1 MLKLIEGT
9 DDIFYIGAD
18 DKDMRLFENQYNTP
32 EGISYNSYLIRDDKC
47 VVMDTAD
54 ERVKDEWINNLEEAL
69 DGRSPDYLVVS
80 HMEPDHSACV
90 TVFTEK
96 YPEAKL
102 IVNAKTLTFLK
113 QFFDED
119 FTDRSLIVKEGDVF
133 ETGHH
138 SLSFIMAPMVH
149 WPEVM
154 VAYDSADKILFSA
167 DAFGTFGVL
176 NGNIND
182 PGDDWA
188 REASRYYINIVGK
201 YGTPVSNLLKKVE
214 TQGLDIKMICAL
226 HGPVLDSDTDKYIEY
241 YKKWSAYE
249 SDLEGTFIVHA
260 SLHGNTAAIAKKF
273 GDMLE
278 AEGER
283 IAYSDLTVD
292 DVPAAVAKA
301 FRFGKIVLMSS
312 TYEGDIMPVMNDFLY
327 RLTLK
332 GCMNKR
338 IGIVE
343 NFSWGAVAGKKMRE
357 MVEAMKGME
366 IVEPLVSVKTRLTPD
381 TEDGLREL
389 AERILINN

>member
-1 MLKLIEGT
+1 MSKLLEGT
-9 DDIFYIGAD
+9 KDIYYIGAD
-18 DKDMRLFENQYNTP
+18 DKEMRLFENQYHTP

-54 ERVKDEWINNLEEAL
+54 ERVQDEWFKNLSEAL
-69 DGRSPDYLVVS
+69 DGREPDYLVVS

-90 TVFTEK
+90 KAFTDK
-96 YPEAKL
+96 YPNARL

-119 FTDRSLIVKEGDVF
+119 FTDRSEMVKEGEVF
-133 ETGHH
+133 ETGNH
-138 SLSFIMAPMVH
+138 SLKFIMAPMVH

-154 VAYDSADKILFSA
+154 VTFDETCGILFSA
-167 DAFGTFGVL
+167 DAFGTFGAL
-176 NGNIND
+176 GEDITD

-201 YGTPVSNLLKKVE
+201 YGTPVSTLLKKIEALERVPE
-214 TQGLDIKMICAL
+214 MICSL
-226 HGPVLDSDTDKYIEY
+226 HGPVLNRELEKYIGY
-241 YKKWSAYE
+241 YKKWSSYE
-249 SDLEGTFIVHA
+249 ADLDGTFIVHA
-260 SLHGNTAAIAKKF
+260 SLHGNTKDIALKL
-273 GDMLE
+273 GQMLTDK
-278 AEGER
+278 GEPV
-283 IAYSDLTVD
+283 AYSDLTLD
-292 DVPAAVAKA
+292 DIPAAVAKA

-312 TYEGDIMPVMNDFLY
+312 TYEGDIMPAMNDFLY

-343 NFSWGAVAGKKMRE
+343 NYSWGAVAGKKMRT

-366 IVEPLVSVKTRLTPD
+366 LLEPLVSVKTRLDAESEEKLTA
-381 TEDGLREL
+381 L
-389 AERILINN
+389 AGVILSN

>member
-1 MLKLIEGT
+1 MIRLLEGT
-9 DDIFYIGAD
+9 ENIYYIGAD
-18 DKDMRLFENQYNTP
+18 DHEMRLFENQYHTP
-32 EGISYNSYLIRDDKC
+32 EGISYNSYLIRDEKC

-54 ERVKDEWINNLEEAL
+54 ERVKDEWFANLEEAL
-69 DGRSPDYLVVS
+69 EGRTPDYLVVS

-90 TVFTEK
+90 KAFTEK

-102 IVNAKTLTFLK
+102 IVNAKTLVFLK

-119 FTDRSLIVKEGDVF
+119 FTDRSEVVKEGDIF
-133 ETGHH
+133 DTGSHK
-138 SLSFIMAPMVH
+138 LKFIMAPMVH

-154 VAYDSADKILFSA
+154 VCYDTESKVLFSA

-176 NGNIND
+176 NGNITD

-201 YGTPVSNLLKKVE
+201 YGNPVANLLKKVE
-214 TQGLDIKMICAL
+214 AEAADLKMICSL
-226 HGPVLDSDTDKYIEY
+226 HGPVLTEDLGKYIGY

-249 SDLEGTFIVHA
+249 ADLEGTFIVHA
-260 SLHGNTAAIAKKF
+260 SLHGNTREIALQF
-273 GDMLE
+273 GQMLE
-278 AEGER
+278 AKGEAV
-283 IAYSDLTVD
+283 AYSDLTVD
-292 DVPAAVAKA
+292 DIPAAVAKA

-312 TYEGDIMPVMNDFLY
+312 TYEGDIMPAMNDFLY

-332 GCMNKR
+332 GCMNKK

-343 NFSWGAVAGKKMRE
+343 NYSWGPVAGKKMRE

-366 IVEPLVSVKTRLTPD
+366 IAEPLVSVKTRLD
-381 TEDGLREL
+381 DVSKGQLEEL
-389 AERILINN
+389 AKEMAAV

>member
-1 MLKLIEGT
+1 MTRLIDGT
-9 DDIFYIGAD
+9 ENVYYIGAD
-18 DKDMRLFENQYNTP
+18 DKDMRLFENQYHTP
-32 EGISYNSYLIRDDKC
+32 AGISYNSYLIRDDKC

-54 ERVKDEWINNLEEAL
+54 ERVKDEWLSNLEEAL
-69 DGRSPDYLVVS
+69 EGRTPDYLVVS

-90 TVFTEK
+90 LDFTRK
-96 YPEAKL
+96 YPDAKL
-102 IVNAKTLTFLK
+102 IVNVKTLTFLK

-119 FTDRSLIVKEGDVF
+119 FTDRAKIVKEGDIF

-138 SLSFIMAPMVH
+138 SLKFIMAPMVH

-154 VAYDSADKILFSA
+154 VTFDQADKILFSA

-176 NGNIND
+176 DGRITD

-201 YGTPVSNLLKKVE
+201 YGVPVSNLLKKVAAE
-214 TQGLDIKMICAL
+214 AADVKMICSL
-226 HGPVLDSDTDKYIEY
+226 HGPVLTSGLEKYIDY
-241 YKKWSAYE
+241 YTKWSSYE
-249 SDLEGTFIVHA
+249 ADLEGTFIVHA
-260 SLHGNTAAIAKKF
+260 SLHGNTKDIALQF
-273 GDMLE
+273 GKMLE
-278 AEGER
+278 EKGETV
-283 IAYSDLTVD
+283 AYSDLTTD

-357 MVEAMKGME
+357 MVEGMKGME
-366 IVEPLVSVKTRLTPD
+366 IMEPLVSVKTRLTPE
-381 TEDGLREL
+381 TKACLTEL
-389 AERILINN
+389 AEVIIG